1 MYLKNCSYETIGDK
15 DSQTVCYFF
24 MAERINIEPVE
35 GVRLVMIYPYDW
47 NYCMTPWKYHDKNM
61 GKTGGG
67 EEFLSWFISEIY
79 DEKYQRQYIGG
90 YSLGGL
96 FALFAA
102 CEKELFDGV
111 MSVSGSLWYPGALE
125 YFNEK
130 SIGERIGKIYMS
142 LGDKES
148 LTKNAEREK
157 VGFNT
162 EKLAEVFGRTKEVFF
177 EYNRGGHFTD
187 INGRIAKLKCE
198 NTRVRGRKD

>member
-102 CEKELFDGV
+102 CEKELFDWV

-130 SIGERIGKIYMS
+130 SIGKRIGKIYMS

-187 INGRIAKLKCE
+187 INGRIAKSILTE
-198 NTRVRGRKD
+198 IS

>member
-35 GVRLVMIYPYDW
+35 GVGLVMIYPYDW

-79 DEKYQRQYIGG
+79 DEKHQRQYIGG

-125 YFNEK
+125 YFSEK
-130 SIGERIGKIYMS
+130 SIGKRIGKIYMS

-187 INGRIAKLKCE
+187 ISERIVKSILTE
-198 NTRVRGRKD
+198 IN

>member
-130 SIGERIGKIYMS
+130 SIGKRIGKIYMS
-142 LGDKES
+142 LEIRNPLLKMRSGKKSDLTRRNWQKYLARLKKCFLNITEVDILRTLAKE
-148 LTKNAEREK
+148 
-157 VGFNT
+157 
-162 EKLAEVFGRTKEVFF
+162 
-177 EYNRGGHFTD
+177 
-187 INGRIAKLKCE
+187 
-198 NTRVRGRKD
+198 

>member
-1 MYLKNCSYETIGDK
+1 MSELMYLKNCSYETIGDK

-130 SIGERIGKIYMS
+130 SIGKRIGKIYMS

-177 EYNRGGHFTD
+177 NITEVD
-187 INGRIAKLKCE
+187 ILRTLAKE
-198 NTRVRGRKD
+198 

>member
-47 NYCMTPWKYHDKNM
+47 NYCMTPWKYHNKNM

-79 DEKYQRQYIGG
+79 DEKYKRQYIGG

-130 SIGERIGKIYMS
+130 SIGKRIGKIYMS

-187 INGRIAKLKCE
+187 INGRIIKSILTE
-198 NTRVRGRKD
+198 IN

>member
-67 EEFLSWFISEIY
+67 EEFLSGFISEIY

-125 YFNEK
+125 YFKEK

-162 EKLAEVFGRTKEVFF
+162 EKLAEVFGKTKEVFF

-187 INGRIAKLKCE
+187 INGRIAKSILTE
-198 NTRVRGRKD
+198 IN

>member
-130 SIGERIGKIYMS
+130 SIGKRIGKIYMS
-142 LGDKES
+142 IGDKES

-187 INGRIAKLKCE
+187 INGRIAKSILTE
-198 NTRVRGRKD
+198 IS

>member
-162 EKLAEVFGRTKEVFF
+162 EKLAEVFGKTKEVFF

-187 INGRIAKLKCE
+187 INGRIAKSILTE
-198 NTRVRGRKD
+198 IN

>member
-79 DEKYQRQYIGG
+79 DEKYQRLYIGG

-130 SIGERIGKIYMS
+130 SIGKRIGKIYMS

-187 INGRIAKLKCE
+187 INGRIAKSILTE
-198 NTRVRGRKD
+198 IS

>member
-111 MSVSGSLWYPGALE
+111 MSVSGSLWYPGVLE

-130 SIGERIGKIYMS
+130 SIGKRISKIYMS

-187 INGRIAKLKCE
+187 ISERIVKSILTE
-198 NTRVRGRKD
+198 IN

>member
-79 DEKYQRQYIGG
+79 DEKYKRQYIGG
-90 YSLGGL
+90 YSLGGI

-130 SIGERIGKIYMS
+130 SIGKRIGKIYMS

-187 INGRIAKLKCE
+187 INGRIIKSILTE
-198 NTRVRGRKD
+198 IN

>member
-15 DSQTVCYFF
+15 DSRTVCYFF

-47 NYCMTPWKYHDKNM
+47 NYCMTPWKYQNKNM

-67 EEFLSWFISEIY
+67 EEFLSWFVSEIY

-130 SIGERIGKIYMS
+130 SIGKRIGKIYMS
-142 LGDKES
+142 LGDKEA

-162 EKLAEVFGRTKEVFF
+162 EKLAEVFGKTKEVFF

-187 INGRIAKLKCE
+187 ISERITKSILTE
-198 NTRVRGRKD
+198 IN

>member
-1 MYLKNCSYETIGDK
+1 
-15 DSQTVCYFF
+15 

-130 SIGERIGKIYMS
+130 SIGKRIGKIYMS

-187 INGRIAKLKCE
+187 INGRIAKSILTE
-198 NTRVRGRKD
+198 IS

>member
-47 NYCMTPWKYHDKNM
+47 NYCMTPWKYYDKNM

-130 SIGERIGKIYMS
+130 SIGKRIGKIYMS

-187 INGRIAKLKCE
+187 INGRIAKSILTE
-198 NTRVRGRKD
+198 IS

>member
-130 SIGERIGKIYMS
+130 SIGKRIGKIYMS

-162 EKLAEVFGRTKEVFF
+162 EKLAEVFGKTKEVFF

-187 INGRIAKLKCE
+187 INGRISKSILTE
-198 NTRVRGRKD
+198 IN

>member
-24 MAERINIEPVE
+24 MAERINIELVE

-111 MSVSGSLWYPGALE
+111 MSVSGSLWYPGICPLE
-125 YFNEK
+125 IRNPLQKMRSGKK
-130 SIGERIGKIYMS
+130 SDLTRRNWQKYLAGPKKCFLNITEVDILRT
-142 LGDKES
+142 LAKE
-148 LTKNAEREK
+148 
-157 VGFNT
+157 
-162 EKLAEVFGRTKEVFF
+162 
-177 EYNRGGHFTD
+177 
-187 INGRIAKLKCE
+187 
-198 NTRVRGRKD
+198 

>member
-67 EEFLSWFISEIY
+67 EEFLLWFISEIY

-130 SIGERIGKIYMS
+130 SIGKRIGKIYMS

-187 INGRIAKLKCE
+187 ISERIVKSILTE
-198 NTRVRGRKD
+198 IN

>member
-1 MYLKNCSYETIGDK
+1 MSELMYLKNCSYETIGDK

-130 SIGERIGKIYMS
+130 SIGKRIGKIYMS

-162 EKLAEVFGRTKEVFF
+162 EKLAEVFGKTKEVFF

-187 INGRIAKLKCE
+187 ISGRIAKSILTE
-198 NTRVRGRKD
+198 IN

>member
-130 SIGERIGKIYMS
+130 SIGKRIGKIYMS

-187 INGRIAKLKCE
+187 ISERIVKSVELSMM
-198 NTRVRGRKD
+198 

>member
-47 NYCMTPWKYHDKNM
+47 NYCMTPWKYQNKNM

-67 EEFLSWFISEIY
+67 EEFLSWFVSEIY

-111 MSVSGSLWYPGALE
+111 ISVSGSLWYPGALE

-130 SIGERIGKIYMS
+130 TIGKRIGKIYMS
-142 LGDKES
+142 LGDKEA

-162 EKLAEVFGRTKEVFF
+162 EKLAEVFGKTKEVFF

-187 INGRIAKLKCE
+187 ISERIVKSILTE
-198 NTRVRGRKD
+198 IN

>member
-24 MAERINIEPVE
+24 MAERISIEPVE

-130 SIGERIGKIYMS
+130 SIGKRIGKIYMS

-187 INGRIAKLKCE
+187 INGRIAKSILTE
-198 NTRVRGRKD
+198 IS

>member
-15 DSQTVCYFF
+15 DSRTVCYFF

-130 SIGERIGKIYMS
+130 SIGKRIGKIYMS

-187 INGRIAKLKCE
+187 ISERIVKSILTE
-198 NTRVRGRKD
+198 IN

>member
-15 DSQTVCYFF
+15 DSRTVCYFF

-67 EEFLSWFISEIY
+67 EEFLSWFVSEIY

-130 SIGERIGKIYMS
+130 SIGKRIGKIYMS

-162 EKLAEVFGRTKEVFF
+162 EKLAEVFGKTKEVFF

-187 INGRIAKLKCE
+187 INGRIAKSILTE
-198 NTRVRGRKD
+198 IN

>member
-130 SIGERIGKIYMS
+130 SIGKRIGKIYMS

-162 EKLAEVFGRTKEVFF
+162 EKLAEVFGKTKEVFF

-187 INGRIAKLKCE
+187 INGRIPKSILTE
-198 NTRVRGRKD
+198 IN

>member
-96 FALFAA
+96 FALFTA

-130 SIGERIGKIYMS
+130 SIGKRIGKIYMS

-187 INGRIAKLKCE
+187 INGRIIKSILTE
-198 NTRVRGRKD
+198 IN

>member
-35 GVRLVMIYPYDW
+35 GVRLVMIYLYDW

-130 SIGERIGKIYMS
+130 SIGKRIGKIYMS

-162 EKLAEVFGRTKEVFF
+162 EKLAEVFGKTKEVFF

-187 INGRIAKLKCE
+187 INGRIAKSILTE
-198 NTRVRGRKD
+198 IN

>member
-130 SIGERIGKIYMS
+130 SIGKRIGKIYMS

-148 LTKNAEREK
+148 LTKNVEREK

-187 INGRIAKLKCE
+187 INGRIAKSILTE
-198 NTRVRGRKD
+198 IN

>member
-130 SIGERIGKIYMS
+130 SIGKRIGKIYMS

-157 VGFNT
+157 VRFNT
-162 EKLAEVFGRTKEVFF
+162 EKLAEVFGKTKEVFF

-187 INGRIAKLKCE
+187 INGRIAKSILTE
-198 NTRVRGRKD
+198 IN

>member
-67 EEFLSWFISEIY
+67 EEFLSWFINEIY
-79 DEKYQRQYIGG
+79 DEKYKRQYIGG

-111 MSVSGSLWYPGALE
+111 MSVSGSLWYPGTLE
-125 YFNEK
+125 YFGTK
-130 SIGERIGKIYMS
+130 SLSKRIGKIYMS

-187 INGRIAKLKCE
+187 INGRIIKSILTE
-198 NTRVRGRKD
+198 IN

>member
-96 FALFAA
+96 FVLFAA

-130 SIGERIGKIYMS
+130 SIGKRIGKIYMS

-162 EKLAEVFGRTKEVFF
+162 EKLAEVFGKTKEVFF

-187 INGRIAKLKCE
+187 INGRITKSILTE
-198 NTRVRGRKD
+198 IN

>member
-79 DEKYQRQYIGG
+79 DEKHQRQYIGG

-125 YFNEK
+125 YFSEK
-130 SIGERIGKIYMS
+130 SIGKRIGKIYMS

-187 INGRIAKLKCE
+187 ISERIVKSILTE
-198 NTRVRGRKD
+198 IN

>member
-67 EEFLSWFISEIY
+67 KEFLSWFISEIY

-130 SIGERIGKIYMS
+130 SIGKRIGKIYMS

-162 EKLAEVFGRTKEVFF
+162 EKLAEVFGKTKEVFF

-187 INGRIAKLKCE
+187 ISERIAKSILTE
-198 NTRVRGRKD
+198 IS

>member
-24 MAERINIEPVE
+24 MAEKINIEPVE

-130 SIGERIGKIYMS
+130 SIGKRIGKIYMS

-162 EKLAEVFGRTKEVFF
+162 EKLAEVFGKTKEVFF

-187 INGRIAKLKCE
+187 INGRIAKSILTE
-198 NTRVRGRKD
+198 IN

>member
-79 DEKYQRQYIGG
+79 DEKYQGQYIGG

-130 SIGERIGKIYMS
+130 SIGKRIGKIYMS

-162 EKLAEVFGRTKEVFF
+162 EKLAEVFGKTKEVFF

-187 INGRIAKLKCE
+187 INGRIAKSILTE
-198 NTRVRGRKD
+198 IN

>member
-130 SIGERIGKIYMS
+130 SIGKRIGKIYMS

-162 EKLAEVFGRTKEVFF
+162 EKLAEVFGKNKEVFF

-187 INGRIAKLKCE
+187 INGRIAKSILTE
-198 NTRVRGRKD
+198 IN

>member
-130 SIGERIGKIYMS
+130 SIGKRIGKIYMS

-187 INGRIAKLKCE
+187 ISERIVKSILTE
-198 NTRVRGRKD
+198 IN